1 MVDYI
6 ELNCFLTPFN
16 EDISDIIISELC
28 DIDFESFDTQSE
40 YIKAYITEDK
50 FNMSK
55 IENNE
60 IINNL
65 KKEYNIRFSIQKIEN
80 KDWNAEWE
88 ANFQPIVI
96 KDIVCIRGSFHP
108 KNENC
113 KYDVVINPK
122 MSFGTGHHSTTALM
136 LEHISETISEGNN
149 VLDMGCG
156 TSLLGI
162 FASMIGAKEV
172 IGIDIDEWAYNN
184 SLENLELNN
193 ISNLK
198 VLLGDAD
205 RLKELDKFNVVLAN
219 INRNILLNDMHYYID
234 HLEAGGNL
242 IMSGFYTQDLKL
254 IRDEAER
261 LGLKYISHK
270 EDNNWVAVKFK
281 K

>member
-1 MVDYI
+1 MIDYI

-16 EDISDIIISELC
+16 EEISDIIISELC

-40 YIKAYITEDK
+40 YIKAYIPENK
-50 FNMSK
+50 FNMTK

-65 KKEYNIRFSIQKIEN
+65 KKDYDIKFSIQKIEN

-108 KNENC
+108 KNDNC

-136 LEHISETISEGNN
+136 LEHISETVKEGNK

-172 IGIDIDEWAYNN
+172 TGIDIDEWAYNN

-198 VLLGDAD
+198 VLLGDAE
-205 RLKELDKFNVVLAN
+205 RLKELETFNVVLAN
-219 INRNILLNDMHYYID
+219 INRNILINDMHYYID
-234 HLEAGGNL
+234 HLEKGGNL
-242 IMSGFYTQDLKL
+242 IMSGFYTQDLKM
-254 IRDEAER
+254 IRNKAEE
-261 LGLKYISHK
+261 LGLEYINHK

>member
-50 FNMSK
+50 FNMTK

-65 KKEYNIRFSIQKIEN
+65 KKEYDIRFSIQKIEN

-136 LEHISETISEGNN
+136 IEHISETVTKGDN

-172 IGIDIDEWAYNN
+172 IGVDIDEWAYNN

-205 RLKELDKFNVVLAN
+205 RLKDLKKFNVVLAN

-242 IMSGFYTQDLKL
+242 IMSGFYTQDLKM

-261 LGLKYISHK
+261 LGLEYINHK

>member
-1 MVDYI
+1 MIDYI

-50 FNMSK
+50 FNMTK

-65 KKEYNIRFSIQKIEN
+65 KKEYDIRFSIQKIEN

-136 LEHISETISEGNN
+136 LEHISETVTKGDN

-172 IGIDIDEWAYNN
+172 IGVDIDEWAYNN

-205 RLKELDKFNVVLAN
+205 RLKDLKKFNVVLAN

-242 IMSGFYTQDLKL
+242 IMSGFYTQDLKM

-261 LGLKYISHK
+261 LGLEYINHK

>member
-65 KKEYNIRFSIQKIEN
+65 KKEYDINFSIQKIEN